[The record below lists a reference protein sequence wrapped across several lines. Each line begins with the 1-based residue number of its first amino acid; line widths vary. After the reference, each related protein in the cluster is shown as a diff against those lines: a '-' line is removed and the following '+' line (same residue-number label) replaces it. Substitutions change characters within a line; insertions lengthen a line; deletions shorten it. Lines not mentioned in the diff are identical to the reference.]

1 MNDLVLA
8 SRWPIDTGWSPYSST
23 ALLPR
28 LHDGWTTCSA
38 NSIESFGL
46 EPLSG
51 FTKAT
56 ANAWPG
62 ALEAHGLGSVSIAR
76 ITAVRKVA
84 VEAADFGLLA
94 PETWRLALV
103 A

>member
-1 MNDLVLA
+1 
-8 SRWPIDTGWSPYSST
+8 
-23 ALLPR
+23 
-28 LHDGWTTCSA
+28 LHGGWTIRRSA
-38 NSIESFGL
+38 NSTEWFGL

-56 ANAWPG
+56 VNAWLG
-62 ALEAHGLGSVSIAR
+62 ALEAPGLGSVSIAR

-84 VEAADFGLLA
+84 VEAADIGLLA

>member
-1 MNDLVLA
+1 MNGLVLA
-8 SRWPIDTGWSPYSST
+8 SLDTGWSRQCCT

-28 LHDGWTTCSA
+28 LHAGCTTWRSA
-38 NSIESFGL
+38 NAIEWFGL

-56 ANAWPG
+56 VNAWLG
-62 ALEAHGLGSVSIAR
+62 ALEARELGSVSIAR
-76 ITAVRKVA
+76 IAAVRKVA
-84 VEAADFGLLA
+84 VEAADIGLLA

>member
-1 MNDLVLA
+1 MHA
-8 SRWPIDTGWSPYSST
+8 GC
-23 ALLPR
+23 
-28 LHDGWTTCSA
+28 TTWRSA
-38 NSIESFGL
+38 NSVEWFGL

-56 ANAWPG
+56 VNAWLG
-62 ALEAHGLGSVSIAR
+62 ALEARGLGSVSIAR
-76 ITAVRKVA
+76 MITAVRKVA
-84 VEAADFGLLA
+84 VEAADIGLLA

>member
-1 MNDLVLA
+1 MH
-8 SRWPIDTGWSPYSST
+8 G
-23 ALLPR
+23 
-28 LHDGWTTCSA
+28 GWTIRRSA
-38 NSIESFGL
+38 NSTEWFGL

-51 FTKAT
+51 CTKAT
-56 ANAWPG
+56 VNAWLGRSGGPW
-62 ALEAHGLGSVSIAR
+62 ALSIAR

-84 VEAADFGLLA
+84 VEAADIGLLA